1 VHCRLFRCTVKRS
14 EVSSSYFTLFQEIP
28 MALYAPPSGSIEAT
42 RQRIV
47 ELVGTGP
54 SARRAPASL
63 DDAPVVLALQL
74 QAIDNF
80 VEMIRLRT
88 ELADRDRR
96 IATLRVGLRTWRE
109 RTGLEEAGRRSDASE
124 ARDREREIISL
135 LHQQMQVADA
145 ATAELER
152 IRALPWWRRLKG

>member
-1 VHCRLFRCTVKRS
+1 
-14 EVSSSYFTLFQEIP
+14 
-28 MALYAPPSGSIEAT
+28 MATHAAPPGSIEAA
-42 RQRIV
+42 RERIV
-47 ELVGTGP
+47 ELVGNGP
-54 SARRAPASL
+54 SARRAPAPL
-63 DDAPVVLALQL
+63 DDTPVVLALQL
-74 QAIDNF
+74 QAIDSF

-109 RTGLEEAGRRSDASE
+109 RAGLEQAGRRSDAVE

-135 LHQQMQVADA
+135 LHQQMQMADA

-152 IRALPWWRRLKG
+152 IRALPWWRRIRG

>member
-1 VHCRLFRCTVKRS
+1 MAVH
-14 EVSSSYFTLFQEIP
+14 
-28 MALYAPPSGSIEAT
+28 AAPSAPLDAT
-42 RQRIV
+42 RERIV

-54 SARRAPASL
+54 SARRAPST
-63 DDAPVVLALQL
+63 DETSTVLALQL
-74 QAIDNF
+74 QAIDTF

-109 RTGLEEAGRRSDASE
+109 RAGLAEAGRRGDAVE

-152 IRALPWWRRLKG
+152 IRALPWWRRLRG

>member
-1 VHCRLFRCTVKRS
+1 
-14 EVSSSYFTLFQEIP
+14 
-28 MALYAPPSGSIEAT
+28 MAVYPSPRGPVEDT
-42 RQRIV
+42 RNRIV
-47 ELVGTGP
+47 ELVGSP
-54 SARRAPASL
+54 EVERRSPVAV
-63 DDAPVVLALQL
+63 DDTPVVLALQL

-88 ELADRDRR
+88 AVADRDRR
-96 IATLRVGLRTWRE
+96 IATLTVGLRTWRQ
-109 RTGLEEAGRRSDASE
+109 RAGLEQAGRRRDAGE

-152 IRALPWWRRLKG
+152 IRALPWWRRLVG